1 DRSNIRPDAADVLR
15 RVSTAFRSLNAN
27 RVDLIGHADRS
38 GAADY
43 NQRLS
48 ERRAQSVRDYLSRQG
63 VPGNAISATGRGEA
77 DPRVP
82 TPDGVRE
89 QENRRVEIR

>member
-1 DRSNIRPDAADVLR
+1 
-15 RVSTAFRSLNAN
+15 
-27 RVDLIGHADRS
+27 
-38 GAADY
+38 
-43 NQRLS
+43 
-48 ERRAQSVRDYLSRQG
+48 VRDYLSRQG

-89 QENRRVEIR
+89 QENRRVEIRLQ